1 MNEINNV
8 YSLDWLELCGKCT
21 HSIDW
26 ESIQDFQ
33 YESVESLMF
42 KKRAYGTSLMEYAFD
57 VYIGTGDLAGT
68 LLTSPR
74 SLLDPCTVF
83 FKLSNW
89 SLYSGKWQNILKSI
103 ALFGVKWNNV
113 TRLDMCCDSIYMT
126 DGTEWADFWADFVSG
141 KITCTRHKK
150 YRVYG
155 DQSDGINSISLSL
168 PTANVGFKS
177 YDKTLELLQGKDKP
191 YIREKWALNG
201 LKSSKECH
209 VWRAE
214 ISLRVEAC
222 STVDWSTGE
231 IVNLIDMLDYLTDA
245 NVARLFTSYL
255 KNHFE
260 FRKQMSGFRKYEVCR
275 LFDDIDGYPIK
286 VLPAKRNMKSGRIER
301 ILAKYMHR
309 YYDMIGTPTDVVQ
322 AMSIVSDWF
331 YKESLDYA
339 SIWRQSQK
347 KDGKVVPSVF
357 GETDHCTRI
366 EVEN

>member
-21 HSIDW
+21 HLIDC
-26 ESIQDFQ
+26 EAITDFV
-33 YESVESLMF
+33 YDGVECLTF
-42 KKRAYGTSLMEYAFD
+42 KKRAYGTSLMKYAFD
-57 VYIGTGDLAGT
+57 IYLGTGDLAGT
-68 LLTSPR
+68 ILSSPR
-74 SLLDPCTVF
+74 SLLEPTTVF

-89 SLYSGKWQNILKSI
+89 SLYSGKWQNILKSV

-113 TRLDMCCDSIYMT
+113 TRLDICCDSISMT
-126 DGTEWADFWADFVSG
+126 DGTEWPDFWANFVSG

-155 DQSDGINSISLSL
+155 DQQGGINSISLSL

-201 LKSSKECH
+201 LKSNKECH

-245 NVARLFTSYL
+245 NIARLFTSYL

-260 FRKQMSGFRKYEVCR
+260 FRRQMDGFRKYDVCC
-275 LFDDIDGYPIK
+275 LFDSIDGYPIK
-286 VLPAKRNMKSGRIER
+286 VLPAKRNMKSGRFER

-309 YYDMIGTPTDVVQ
+309 YFDAIGTPTDVVQ
-322 AMSIVSDWF
+322 AISVVSDWF

-357 GETDHCTRI
+357 GETDYCMHI
-366 EVEN
+366 ELED